1 MAEPTAH
8 VDTFARDR
16 LPPAELWPTLDLSM
30 LSYPP
35 RLNAAAEL
43 LDAAVARGQGGR
55 VALRAEDGDWT
66 YAALL
71 DKANRIAEVLRDDLG
86 VVPGNRVLL
95 RGANSKMLAACWF
108 AVLKAGGIA
117 VGTMPLWR
125 ARELGHIV
133 TKAAV
138 RFALCEAAL
147 RDELDA
153 VRQAM
158 PSLDR
163 ILIFGGGP
171 ADGLE
176 ARMEAKSGQFASVDT
191 AADDVAIIAFTSG
204 TTGPAKGALHF
215 HRDLLATCDTFGK
228 HVLRAAPDDIFIGSP
243 PFAFTFGL
251 GALIL
256 FPMRIGAST
265 ALPAAVTP
273 PRLLQAIPRF
283 GATVC
288 WTAPTGYRVM
298 AEQARAADLTRLRLC
313 VSAGEPL
320 PLAVFEA
327 WRRLTGLRIIDGI
340 GATEMLHIFIA
351 CSGDDIRPGATGRP
365 VPGYHAR
372 VVDAAGNDAPPGV
385 VGRLAVQGPT
395 GCRYLD
401 DPERQRA
408 YVRDGWNYTGD
419 AYLRDADGYFWYQ
432 ARTDDMIVS
441 SGYNISGLEVENV
454 LLEHA
459 EVRECAVI
467 GVPDAAR
474 GMIVKAFVVP
484 RDAASVG
491 PPLVAALQEHV
502 KAVLAPY
509 KYPRAIEFLD
519 ALPRT
524 ANGKIQ
530 RILLRQRSQSAG

>member
-1 MAEPTAH
+1 MAAASAH
-8 VDTFARDR
+8 VDTFARDH
-16 LPPAELWPTLDLSM
+16 LPPPELCPKLDLSM

-35 RLNAAAEL
+35 RLNAAAAL
-43 LDAAVARGQGGR
+43 LDDAVRRGQGDR
-55 VALRAEDGDWT
+55 IAFRAADGDWT
-66 YAALL
+66 YGELL

-86 VVPGNRVLL
+86 LVPGNRVLL
-95 RGANSKMLAACWF
+95 RGVNSKMLAACWF

-138 RFALCEAAL
+138 RYALCEAAL

-153 VRQAM
+153 VRQAV

-163 ILIFGGGP
+163 VLTFGDGF

-176 ARMEAKSGQFASVDT
+176 ARMEGRSGRFETVDT

-204 TTGPAKGALHF
+204 TTGPAKGTMHF
-215 HRDLLATCDTFGK
+215 HRDLLATCDTFGR
-228 HVLRAAPDDIFIGSP
+228 HVLRATPDDIFIGSP

-273 PRLLQAIPRF
+273 PRLLEAILQF

-288 WTAPTGYRVM
+288 WTAPTAYRVM
-298 AEQARAADLTRLRLC
+298 AEQGRAADLASLRLC

-327 WRRLTGLRIIDGI
+327 WRNLTGLRIIDGI

-365 VPGYHAR
+365 VPGYSAR
-372 VVDAAGNDAPPGV
+372 IVDEAGNDAPPAV

-408 YVRDGWNYTGD
+408 YVRDGWNLTGD

-441 SGYNISGLEVENV
+441 AGYNISGLEVENV

-459 EVRECAVI
+459 DVRECAVV
-467 GVPDAAR
+467 GVPDPAR
-474 GMIVKAFVVP
+474 GMIVKAYVVP
-484 RDAASVG
+484 RDPASAG
-491 PPLVAALQEHV
+491 PPLVMALQQHV
-502 KAVLAPY
+502 KAMLAPY
-509 KYPRAIEFLD
+509 KYPRAIEFLE

-524 ANGKIQ
+524 ANGKVQ
-530 RILLRQRSQSAG
+530 RVVLRQRSQSAS